1 MAIGIDTSFLVAV
14 ECIEH
19 PEYAASREL
28 LADLVALDEQF
39 ALNPDVLSEFVHT
52 VTDPKRFPTPLSM
65 PDALSRAEYW
75 RTTRESTLVLPTI
88 AGTKLFIEWMNQ
100 FRLGRKRLRDTMLAA
115 SYFSAGVTRIVT
127 LNAKDFRVFECFEI
141 IEPPSPSLPPV

>member
-14 ECIEH
+14 ECVEH

-28 LADLVALDEQF
+28 LADLVAADDRF
-39 ALNPDVLSEFVHT
+39 VLNPDVLSEFVHT

-65 PDALSRAEYW
+65 SDALNRAEYW
-75 RTTRESTLVLPTI
+75 RTAAESTLVFPTT
-88 AGTKLFIEWMNQ
+88 ASTKLFIEWMNQ

-127 LNAKDFRVFECFEI
+127 LNAKDFTVFDCFEI
-141 IEPPSPSLPPV
+141 IVPTPSSPPA

>member
-28 LADLVALDEQF
+28 LADLVAEDEQF

-65 PDALSRAEYW
+65 PDALIRAEYW
-75 RTTRESTLVLPTI
+75 RTARESTLVFPAT
-88 AGTKLFIEWMNQ
+88 ASTKLFIEWMNQ

-115 SYFSAGVTRIVT
+115 SYFSAGVTRIAT
-127 LNAKDFRVFECFEI
+127 LNAKDFTVFDCFEI
-141 IEPPSPSLPPV
+141 IDPSPSAPPP

>member
-1 MAIGIDTSFLVAV
+1 MTIGIDTSFLVAA

-28 LADLVALDEQF
+28 LADLVASDEQF

-65 PDALSRAEYW
+65 ADALSRAEYW
-75 RTTRESTLVLPTI
+75 RTARESTLVCPTI
-88 AGTKLFIEWMNQ
+88 ASTKLFIEWMNQ

-115 SYFSAGVTRIVT
+115 SYFSAGVTCLVT
-127 LNAKDFRVFECFEI
+127 LNAKDFVVFGCFELI
-141 IEPPSPSLPPV
+141 VPTPSSRPA

>member
-14 ECIEH
+14 ECVEH
-19 PEYAASREL
+19 SEYAAAREL
-28 LADLVALDEQF
+28 LADLVAANERL

-65 PDALSRAEYW
+65 SEALDRAEYW
-75 RTTRESTLVLPTI
+75 RVADESVLVFPTSESTE
-88 AGTKLFIEWMNQ
+88 LFFVWMRQ
-100 FRLGRKRLRDTMLAA
+100 HRLGRKRLRDTMLAA

-127 LNAKDFRVFECFEI
+127 LNAKDFRVFGCFEI
-141 IEPPSPSLPPV
+141 IEPPLASTPT

>member
-1 MAIGIDTSFLVAV
+1 MATGIDTSFLVAV
-14 ECIEH
+14 ECVEH

-28 LADLVALDEQF
+28 LADLVALDEPF

-75 RTTRESTLVLPTI
+75 RTARESKLVFPTT
-88 AGTKLFIEWMNQ
+88 ASTKLFVEWMTQ
-100 FRLGRKRLRDTMLAA
+100 FQLGRKRLRDTMLAA
-115 SYFSAGVTRIVT
+115 SYFSAGVTRNVT
-127 LNAKDFRVFECFEI
+127 LNAKGFRVFGCFEI
-141 IEPPSPSLPPV
+141 IEPLPSSPPA